1 LGKRQ
6 NDIGKRKEEEV
17 KPMDY
22 FVLNFQDDSV
32 MVIRSFDDMETIED
46 AIKTKADWV
55 YLYDERC
62 YINLNKI
69 NSIMREGNDGI

>member
-1 LGKRQ
+1 
-6 NDIGKRKEEEV
+6 
-17 KPMDY
+17 MDY

-32 MVIRSFDDMETIED
+32 MVIRSFDDMETIEN

-69 NSIMREGNDGI
+69 NCIMREGDDE